1 VQTPLVV
8 ASGACWIALAF
19 WPHHVHARS
28 WSRLDL
34 GGAALDWALMLGA
47 MMVPLLG
54 PALHHL
60 RTQSFVTRRARVSA
74 LFVIA
79 YLAVWML
86 AGTVVFGVSRLG
98 WPIVGLVA
106 LWQISPFKQRAL
118 NRLFRHPT
126 IPAFGLAAD
135 LGAVRFGL
143 GHGAFCIGSCWALMA
158 LGFVFPSAHWPIM
171 IATSV
176 WIWREQARLPA
187 APRWAF
193 ARRGPSA

>member
-1 VQTPLVV
+1 VAVRTPLVV

-19 WPHHVHARS
+19 WVRCG
-28 WSRLDL
+28 D
-34 GGAALDWALMLGA
+34 ALDWALMLGA

-54 PALHHL
+54 PPLHHL
-60 RTQSFVTRRARVSA
+60 RTRSFVTRRTRATA

-86 AGTVVFGVSRLG
+86 AGIGILGVSRLG
-98 WPIVGLVA
+98 WPVLGA
-106 LWQISPFKQRAL
+106 AAFWQISPWKQRAL
-118 NRLFRHPT
+118 NRLFCHPA

-143 GHGAFCIGSCWALMA
+143 SHGVFCIGSCWALMA

-171 IATSV
+171 IATSL

-193 ARRGPSA
+193 VRRGPGV